1 MPPKLRQIRTVD
13 DTFLK
18 QLIQSMEELPSGNYE
33 ALFVLVRGIRMKEEF
48 QTDKLEEYEYEVL
61 GGTHVMLASK
71 HLHQKYP
78 DNQSYQGRVARI
90 YVGLS
95 DQEAL
100 WLGAMHNNTGAFR
113 HQLTYKDE
121 VNILKKAFYL
131 GFIQV
136 IGNLESHGI
145 SYFQFPGLESNWNL
159 SE

>member
-1 MPPKLRQIRTVD
+1 MPPKVRQIRTVD

-18 QLIQSMEELPSGNYE
+18 QLIQSMEELPSGNYK
-33 ALFVLVRGIRMKEEF
+33 ALFVLVKGIKKKEEF

-78 DNQSYQGRVARI
+78 DNPSYDGRVARI

-95 DQEAL
+95 DQETL
-100 WLGAMHNNTGAFR
+100 WLGAMHNNTGAFC

-121 VNILKKAFYL
+121 VEIL
-131 GFIQV
+131 
-136 IGNLESHGI
+136 
-145 SYFQFPGLESNWNL
+145 
-159 SE
+159 